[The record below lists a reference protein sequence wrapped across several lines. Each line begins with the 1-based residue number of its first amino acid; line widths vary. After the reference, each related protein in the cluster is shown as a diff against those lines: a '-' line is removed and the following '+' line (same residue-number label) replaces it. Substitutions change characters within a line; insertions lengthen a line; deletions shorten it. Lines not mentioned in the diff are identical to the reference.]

1 MVILYIITTIVDS
14 CVKKSGDYMKIKRD
28 KYLNDLIL
36 RKNNGLVKIITGIR
50 RCGKSYLLNNLF
62 YDYLLSQGVNE
73 DHIIKFAFD
82 SADDL
87 NLIGENFIELE
98 KNKQKVDPKKFMN
111 FIKNKIL
118 DDEIYYL
125 LLDEVQNLGCFE
137 SVLNGYLRKN
147 NIDLYVTRS
156 NSKFLSSDILTE
168 FEGRG
173 DEIHIL
179 PLTFSEYYSI
189 FDGSMDEAY
198 EQYSMFGG
206 LPLVA
211 LMNNSEQKSKHLIS
225 QLEKVYLKDIIVR
238 NRLKADSDIGEL
250 LDIIASGIS
259 SYTNPTK
266 LENSFRSIKKV
277 SITRATI
284 ETYIKYF
291 SDAFLISKSIKYDI
305 KGKKYIN
312 TPYKLYFEDIGLRNA
327 KLSFRQIEP
336 THIMENIIYNE
347 LRYRGFNVDVGVV
360 ESRERENGK
369 ELRKYYEI
377 DFVATLGSK
386 KYYIQSAYDIP
397 NDDKWS
403 QETKSFDRVPDSFK
417 KIIIVRNPIVYRHSD
432 KGYLI
437 IGLFEFLLNQN
448 SLEL

>member
-1 MVILYIITTIVDS
+1 ME
-14 CVKKSGDYMKIKRD
+14 IKRD
-28 KYLNDLIL
+28 KYLNDLMI
-36 RKNNGLVKIITGIR
+36 RKNNGLVKIITGIKR
-50 RCGKSYLLNNLF
+50 SGKSYLLNNLF
-62 YDYLLSQGVNE
+62 YDFLLTSGVNE

-82 SADDL
+82 SVDDL
-87 NLIGENFIELE
+87 DLIGEDFIKLE
-98 KNKQKVDPKKFMN
+98 KSNQKVNPKKFIN
-111 FIKNKIL
+111 YIKTKIL

-125 LLDEVQNLGCFE
+125 LLDEVQNLGSFE
-137 SVLNGYLRKN
+137 SVLNGYLRKR
-147 NIDLYVTRS
+147 NIDLYVTGS
-156 NSKFLSSDILTE
+156 NSKFLSSDIITE

-189 FDGSMDEAY
+189 FAGSKDEAY

-211 LMNNSEQKSKHLIS
+211 LMNSNEQKSKHLIS
-225 QLEKVYLKDIIVR
+225 QLEKVYLKDVIVR
-238 NRLKADSDIGEL
+238 NHLKADSNIIEL
-250 LDIIASGIS
+250 LDVIASGIS

-266 LENSFRSIKKV
+266 LADSFKSIKKV
-277 SITRATI
+277 SITRTTI
-284 ETYIKYF
+284 ESYINYF
-291 SDAFLISKSIKYDI
+291 TDSYLISKSTKYDI
-305 KGKKYIN
+305 KGKKYIE

-327 KLSFRQIEP
+327 VLKFRQIEP

-360 ESRERENGK
+360 ESREEENGK
-369 ELRKYYEI
+369 QIRKYYEI

-397 NDDKWS
+397 NEDKRN
-403 QETKSFDRVPDSFK
+403 QETRSFYRVPDSFK
-417 KIIIVRNPIVYRHSD
+417 KIVVVRNPIVSRYSD

-437 IGLFEFLLNQN
+437 ISLFDFLLNQN
-448 SLEL
+448 SLEF

>member
-1 MVILYIITTIVDS
+1 MITKSDIY
-14 CVKKSGDYMKIKRD
+14 VKKSGDYMEIKRD
-28 KYLNDLIL
+28 KYLNDLII

-50 RCGKSYLLNNLF
+50 RSGKSYLLNNLF
-62 YDYLLSQGVNE
+62 YNFLLTSGVNE

-87 NLIGENFIELE
+87 DLIGEDFIELE
-98 KNKQKVDPKKFMN
+98 KSNQKVDPKKFIN
-111 FIKNKIL
+111 YIKTKIL

-125 LLDEVQNLGCFE
+125 LLDEVQNLGSFE
-137 SVLNGYLRKN
+137 SVLNGYLRKR
-147 NIDLYVTRS
+147 NIDLYVTGS
-156 NSKFLSSDILTE
+156 NSKFLSSDIITE

-189 FDGSMDEAY
+189 FDGSKDEAY

-211 LMNNSEQKSKHLIS
+211 LMNSNEQKSKHLIS
-225 QLEKVYLKDIIVR
+225 QLEKVYLKDAIVR
-238 NRLKADSDIGEL
+238 NHLKADSNIIEL
-250 LDIIASGIS
+250 LDVIASGIS

-266 LENSFRSIKKV
+266 LADSFKSIKKV
-277 SITRATI
+277 SISRTTI
-284 ETYIKYF
+284 ESYINYF
-291 SDAFLISKSIKYDI
+291 TDSYLISKSTKYDI
-305 KGKKYIN
+305 KGKKYIE
-312 TPYKLYFEDIGLRNA
+312 TPYKLYFEDIGLGNA
-327 KLSFRQIEP
+327 VLKFRQIES

-360 ESRERENGK
+360 ESREEKNGK
-369 ELRKYYEI
+369 QIRKYYEI

-397 NDDKWS
+397 DEDKRN
-403 QETKSFDRVPDSFK
+403 QETRPFDRVPDSFK
-417 KIIIVRNPIVYRHSD
+417 KIIVVRNPIVSRYSD

-437 IGLFEFLLNQN
+437 ISLFDFLLNQN
-448 SLEL
+448 SLEF

>member
-1 MVILYIITTIVDS
+1 ME
-14 CVKKSGDYMKIKRD
+14 IKRD
-28 KYLNDLIL
+28 KYLNDLII

-50 RCGKSYLLNNLF
+50 RSGKSYLLNNLF
-62 YDYLLSQGVNE
+62 YDYLLKCGVND

-87 NLIGENFIELE
+87 DLIGEDFIELE
-98 KNKQKVDPKKFMN
+98 KNEQKVNPKKFLTY
-111 FIKNKIL
+111 IKSKIL
-118 DDEIYYL
+118 DGETYYL
-125 LLDEVQNLGCFE
+125 LLDEVQNLGSFE
-137 SVLNGYLRKN
+137 SVLNGYLREK
-147 NIDLYVTRS
+147 NIDIYVTGS
-156 NSKFLSSDILTE
+156 NSKFLSSDIITE

-179 PLTFSEYYSI
+179 PLSFSEYISI
-189 FDGSMDEAY
+189 FDGSKDEAY

-211 LMNNSEQKSKHLIS
+211 LMSNNEQKSKYLIT
-225 QLEKVYLKDIIVR
+225 QLEKVYLKDIITR
-238 NRLKADSDIGEL
+238 NGLKVDSNIREL
-250 LDIIASGIS
+250 LDVIASNIS

-266 LENSFRSIKKV
+266 LEDSFRSLKKV
-277 SITRATI
+277 SIARSTI
-284 ETYIKYF
+284 ETYINYF
-291 SDAFLISKSIKYDI
+291 IDSYLISKSIKYNI
-305 KGKKYIN
+305 KGKKYIY

-327 KLSFRQIEP
+327 KLEFRQIEP

-397 NDDKWS
+397 NQDKWL
-403 QETKSFDRVPDSFK
+403 QETKSFDKITDSFK
-417 KIIIVRNPIVYRHSD
+417 KIIIVRNPIVPRQSE

-437 IGLFEFLLNQN
+437 ISLFDFLLNQK

>member
-1 MVILYIITTIVDS
+1 ME
-14 CVKKSGDYMKIKRD
+14 IKRD
-28 KYLNDLIL
+28 KYLNDLII

-50 RCGKSYLLNNLF
+50 RSGKSYLLNNLF
-62 YDYLLSQGVNE
+62 YDYLLKCGVND

-87 NLIGENFIELE
+87 DLIGEDFIELE
-98 KNKQKVDPKKFMN
+98 KNEQKVNPKKFLTY
-111 FIKNKIL
+111 IKSKIL
-118 DDEIYYL
+118 DGETYYL
-125 LLDEVQNLGCFE
+125 LLDEVQNLGSFE
-137 SVLNGYLRKN
+137 SVLNGYLREK
-147 NIDLYVTRS
+147 NIDIYVTGS
-156 NSKFLSSDILTE
+156 NSKFLSSDIVTE

-179 PLTFSEYYSI
+179 PLSFSEYISI
-189 FDGSMDEAY
+189 FDGSKDEAY

-211 LMNNSEQKSKHLIS
+211 LMSNNEQKSKYLIT
-225 QLEKVYLKDIIVR
+225 QLEKVYLKDIITR
-238 NRLKADSDIGEL
+238 NGLKVDSNIREL
-250 LDIIASGIS
+250 LDVIASDIS

-266 LENSFRSIKKV
+266 LEDSFRSVKKV
-277 SITRATI
+277 SIARSTI
-284 ETYIKYF
+284 ETYINYF
-291 SDAFLISKSIKYDI
+291 IDSYLISKSIKYNI
-305 KGKKYIN
+305 KGKKYID

-327 KLSFRQIEP
+327 KLEFRQIET

-397 NDDKWS
+397 NQDKWI
-403 QETKSFDRVPDSFK
+403 QETKSFDKITDSFK
-417 KIIIVRNPIVYRHSD
+417 KIIIVRNPIVPRQSE

-437 IGLFEFLLNQN
+437 ISLFDFLLNQN

>member
-1 MVILYIITTIVDS
+1 ME
-14 CVKKSGDYMKIKRD
+14 IKRD
-28 KYLNDLIL
+28 KYLNDLII

-50 RCGKSYLLNNLF
+50 RSGKSYLLNSIF
-62 YDYLLSQGVNE
+62 YDYLLTHGINE
-73 DHIIKFAFD
+73 NHIIKFAFD
-82 SADDL
+82 SAVDL
-87 NLIGENFIELE
+87 DLIGEDFIELE

-111 FIKNKIL
+111 YIKTKIL
-118 DDEIYYL
+118 DDETYYL
-125 LLDEVQNLGCFE
+125 LLDEVQNLGAFE

-147 NIDLYVTRS
+147 NIDLYVTGS
-156 NSKFLSSDILTE
+156 NSKFLSSDIITE

-189 FDGSMDEAY
+189 FDGSKDEAY
-198 EQYSMFGG
+198 EQYSIFGG

-211 LMNNSEQKSKHLIS
+211 LMSNNEQKSKHLIN
-225 QLEKVYLKDIIVR
+225 QLEKVYLKDVIVR
-238 NRLKADSDIGEL
+238 NHLKVDSNIKEL
-250 LDIIASGIS
+250 LDVIASGIS

-266 LENSFRSIKKV
+266 LEDSFRSIKKV
-277 SITRATI
+277 SIARATI
-284 ETYIKYF
+284 ETYINYF
-291 SDAFLISKSIKYDI
+291 TDAYLISKSIKYDI
-305 KGKKYIN
+305 KGKKYID

-327 KLSFRQIEP
+327 KLEFRQMEP

-397 NDDKWS
+397 NKDKWS
-403 QETKSFDRVPDSFK
+403 QETKSFDRVADSFK
-417 KIIIVRNPIVYRHSD
+417 KIIIVRNPIVSRQSE

-437 IGLFEFLLNQN
+437 ISLFDFLLNQN
-448 SLEL
+448 SLES

>member
-1 MVILYIITTIVDS
+1 MTHAS
-14 CVKKSGDYMKIKRD
+14 KNGGYMEIKRD
-28 KYLNDLIL
+28 KYLNDLII

-50 RCGKSYLLNNLF
+50 RSGKSYLLNNLF
-62 YDYLLSQGVNE
+62 YDYLLKCGVND

-87 NLIGENFIELE
+87 DLIGEDFIELE
-98 KNKQKVDPKKFMN
+98 KNEQKVNPKKFLTY
-111 FIKNKIL
+111 IKSKIL
-118 DDEIYYL
+118 DGETYYL
-125 LLDEVQNLGCFE
+125 LLDEVQNLGSFE
-137 SVLNGYLRKN
+137 SVLNGYLREK
-147 NIDLYVTRS
+147 NIDIYVTGS
-156 NSKFLSSDILTE
+156 NSKFLSSDIITE

-179 PLTFSEYYSI
+179 PLSFSEYISI
-189 FDGSMDEAY
+189 FDGSKDEAY

-211 LMNNSEQKSKHLIS
+211 LMSNNEQKSKYLIT
-225 QLEKVYLKDIIVR
+225 QLEKVYLKDIITR
-238 NRLKADSDIGEL
+238 NGLKVDSNIREL
-250 LDIIASGIS
+250 LDVIASNIS

-266 LENSFRSIKKV
+266 LEDSFRSLKKV
-277 SITRATI
+277 SIARSTI
-284 ETYIKYF
+284 ETYINCFIDSY
-291 SDAFLISKSIKYDI
+291 LISKSIKYNI
-305 KGKKYIN
+305 KGKKYIY

-327 KLSFRQIEP
+327 KLEFRQIEP

-397 NDDKWS
+397 NQDKWL
-403 QETKSFDRVPDSFK
+403 QETKSFDKITDSFK
-417 KIIIVRNPIVYRHSD
+417 KIIIVRNPIVPRQSE

-437 IGLFEFLLNQN
+437 ISLFDFLLNQN

>member
-1 MVILYIITTIVDS
+1 ME
-14 CVKKSGDYMKIKRD
+14 IKRD
-28 KYLNDLIL
+28 KYLNDLII

-50 RCGKSYLLNNLF
+50 RSGKSYLLNNLF
-62 YDYLLSQGVNE
+62 YDYLLKCGVND

-87 NLIGENFIELE
+87 DLIGEDFIELE
-98 KNKQKVDPKKFMN
+98 KNEQKVNPKKFLTY
-111 FIKNKIL
+111 IKSKIL
-118 DDEIYYL
+118 DGETYYL
-125 LLDEVQNLGCFE
+125 LLDEVQNLGSFE
-137 SVLNGYLRKN
+137 SVLNGYLREK
-147 NIDLYVTRS
+147 NIDIYVTGS
-156 NSKFLSSDILTE
+156 NSKFLSSDIITE

-179 PLTFSEYYSI
+179 PLSFSEYISI
-189 FDGSMDEAY
+189 FDGSKDEAY

-211 LMNNSEQKSKHLIS
+211 LMSNNEQKSKYLIT
-225 QLEKVYLKDIIVR
+225 QLEKVYLKDIITR
-238 NRLKADSDIGEL
+238 NGLKVDSNIREL
-250 LDIIASGIS
+250 LDVIASNIS

-266 LENSFRSIKKV
+266 LEDSFRSLKKV
-277 SITRATI
+277 SIARSTI
-284 ETYIKYF
+284 ETYINYF
-291 SDAFLISKSIKYDI
+291 IDSYLISKSIKYNI
-305 KGKKYIN
+305 KGKKYIY

-327 KLSFRQIEP
+327 KLEFRQIEP

-397 NDDKWS
+397 NQDKWL
-403 QETKSFDRVPDSFK
+403 QETKSFDKITDSFK
-417 KIIIVRNPIVYRHSD
+417 KIIIVRNPIVPRQSE

-437 IGLFEFLLNQN
+437 ISLFDFLLNQN

>member
-1 MVILYIITTIVDS
+1 MITKSDIY
-14 CVKKSGDYMKIKRD
+14 VKKSGCYMEVKRD
-28 KYLNDLIL
+28 KYLNDLII

-50 RCGKSYLLNNLF
+50 RSGKSYLLNNLF
-62 YDYLLSQGVNE
+62 YDFLLTSGVNE

-87 NLIGENFIELE
+87 DLIDEDFIELE
-98 KNKQKVDPKKFMN
+98 KSNQKVDPKKFIN
-111 FIKNKIL
+111 YIKTKIL

-125 LLDEVQNLGCFE
+125 LLDEVQNLGSFE
-137 SVLNGYLRKN
+137 SVLNGYLRKR
-147 NIDLYVTRS
+147 NIDLYVTGS
-156 NSKFLSSDILTE
+156 NSKFLSSDIITE

-189 FDGSMDEAY
+189 FAGSKDEAY

-211 LMNNSEQKSKHLIS
+211 LMNSNEQKSKHLIS
-225 QLEKVYLKDIIVR
+225 QLEKVYLKDVIVR
-238 NRLKADSDIGEL
+238 NHLKADSNIIEL
-250 LDIIASGIS
+250 LDVIASGIS

-266 LENSFRSIKKV
+266 LADSFKSIKKV
-277 SITRATI
+277 SISRTTI
-284 ETYIKYF
+284 ESYINYF
-291 SDAFLISKSIKYDI
+291 TDSYLISKSTKYDI
-305 KGKKYIN
+305 KGKKYIE

-327 KLSFRQIEP
+327 VLKFRQIEP

-360 ESRERENGK
+360 ESREEENGK
-369 ELRKYYEI
+369 QIRKYYEI

-397 NDDKWS
+397 NEDKRN
-403 QETKSFDRVPDSFK
+403 QETRSFDRVPDSFK
-417 KIIIVRNPIVYRHSD
+417 KIIVVRNPIVSRYSD

-437 IGLFEFLLNQN
+437 ISLFDFLLNKN

>member
-1 MVILYIITTIVDS
+1 ME
-14 CVKKSGDYMKIKRD
+14 IKRD
-28 KYLNDLIL
+28 KYLNDLII

-50 RCGKSYLLNNLF
+50 RSGKSYLLNNLF
-62 YDYLLSQGVNE
+62 YDYLLKCGVND

-87 NLIGENFIELE
+87 DLIGEDFIELE
-98 KNKQKVDPKKFMN
+98 KNEQKVNPKKFLTY
-111 FIKNKIL
+111 IKSKIL
-118 DDEIYYL
+118 DGETYYL
-125 LLDEVQNLGCFE
+125 LLDEVQNLGSFE
-137 SVLNGYLRKN
+137 SVLNGYLREK
-147 NIDLYVTRS
+147 NIDIYVTGS
-156 NSKFLSSDILTE
+156 NSKFLSSDIITE

-179 PLTFSEYYSI
+179 PLSFSEYISI
-189 FDGSMDEAY
+189 FDGSKDEAY

-211 LMNNSEQKSKHLIS
+211 LMSNNEQKSKYLIT
-225 QLEKVYLKDIIVR
+225 QLEKVYLKDIITR
-238 NRLKADSDIGEL
+238 NGLKVDSNIREL
-250 LDIIASGIS
+250 LDVIASNIS

-266 LENSFRSIKKV
+266 LEDSFRSVKKV
-277 SITRATI
+277 SIARSTI
-284 ETYIKYF
+284 ETYINYF
-291 SDAFLISKSIKYDI
+291 IDSYLISKSIKYNI
-305 KGKKYIN
+305 KGKKYIY

-327 KLSFRQIEP
+327 KLEFRQIEP

-397 NDDKWS
+397 NQDKWL
-403 QETKSFDRVPDSFK
+403 QETKSFDKITDSFK
-417 KIIIVRNPIVYRHSD
+417 KIIIVRNPIVPRQSE

-437 IGLFEFLLNQN
+437 ISLFDFLLNQN